1 VIFKLVLENIR
12 HKFMRT
18 VLSVLLIAVPV
29 TLILVI
35 VGLSHG
41 MVNDSKGRA
50 RGVGADIMIRPPG
63 SNIMSFSSATIPEQL
78 VPKLAGLPHVAAA
91 MGTVNESA
99 GALSDSMT
107 GIDPGQMD
115 RMSGGLTFVEGHGLH
130 DPDDVLLDTYYAE
143 QRHVKVGQSIK
154 IGNHN
159 WKVAGIVEPGKLSH
173 IFCYINVLQDLYIS
187 KGLVSVVYLKL
198 DDPRNTDTII
208 QELKAT
214 PGLKGYPIYSMEEV
228 LDLISPDKVPFLS
241 QFILVIIG
249 ISVVISFAVVALS
262 MYMAVLQRT
271 REIGILK
278 AIGASRS
285 FILSLIVAESLVVG
299 FAGTVLGI
307 LFSFGT
313 RALLLKLVPS
323 SLPQAIVYDWWPR
336 ATAIVLAAALL
347 GALYPGF
354 SAARHDPIEALAYE

>member
-1 VIFKLVLENIR
+1 MIFKLVLENIR

-63 SNIMSFSSATIPEQL
+63 SSVMSFSSATIPEQL
-78 VPKLAGLPHVAAA
+78 VTKLAGHPHVTAA
-91 MGTVNESA
+91 MGTVNQSA
-99 GALSDSMT
+99 GGLSDSIT
-107 GIDPGQMD
+107 GIDPRQMD
-115 RMSGGLTFVEGHGLH
+115 QMSGGLTFVDGHPLRES
-130 DPDDVLLDTYYAE
+130 DDVLLDTYYAD
-143 QRHVKVGQSIK
+143 QRHAKVDQTIK

-173 IFCYINVLQDLYIS
+173 IFTNIKQLQDLYGV
-187 KGLVSVVYLKL
+187 KGLVSVVYLKI
-198 DDPRNTDTII
+198 DDPKNIDPVVRD
-208 QELKAT
+208 LKST
-214 PGLKGYPIYSMEEV
+214 LKDYPIYPMEEV
-228 LDLISPDKVPFLS
+228 LDLISPDKVPYLS
-241 QFILVIIG
+241 QFIAVIVG

-285 FILSLIVAESLVVG
+285 FILSLIVSESLVVG

-323 SLPQAIVYDWWPR
+323 SLPQAIVYDWWPK
-336 ATAIVLAAALL
+336 ATAIVLGAALL
-347 GALYPGF
+347 GALYPGL

>member
-1 VIFKLVLENIR
+1 VILKLVIENIR

-41 MVNDSKGRA
+41 MIEDSKRRA
-50 RGVGADIMIRPPG
+50 AGVGADIIIRPPN
-63 SNIMSFSSATIPEQL
+63 SSIMGFSGTTIPEQL
-78 VPKLAGLPHVAAA
+78 VQKLETRPHVTAA

-99 GALSDSMT
+99 GGLNDTIT
-107 GIDPGQMD
+107 GIDTEQLN
-115 RMSGGLTFVEGHGLH
+115 RMSGGFVFEQGHGLKN
-130 DPDDVLLDTYYAE
+130 PDDILLDSYYAD
-143 QRHVKVGQSIK
+143 QRHVKAGDTIK
-154 IGNHN
+154 VVNHD
-159 WKVAGIVEPGKLSH
+159 WRVAGVVEPGKLSH
-173 IFCYINVLQDLYIS
+173 IFCNIKVLQELYS
-187 KGLVSVVYLKL
+187 ASGMLSVIYLKV
-198 DDPRNTDTII
+198 DDPRNIDAVIEALQTSGLQDYKIYRMKDFM
-208 QELKAT
+208 ELF
-214 PGLKGYPIYSMEEV
+214 
-228 LDLISPDKVPFLS
+228 SPEKVPYLS
-241 QFILVIIG
+241 QFIAVIIG

-285 FILSLIVAESLVVG
+285 FILALIVSESLAVG
-299 FAGTVLGI
+299 FAGTVIGI
-307 LFSFGT
+307 LFSYGT

-323 SLPQAIVYDWWPR
+323 SLPQAIVYEWWGL
-336 ATAIVLAAALL
+336 AAGIVLGAALL
-347 GALYPGF
+347 GALYPGL

>member
-1 VIFKLVLENIR
+1 VIGKLVFENVR

-41 MVNDSKGRA
+41 MINDSKNRQ
-50 RGVGADIMIRPPG
+50 RGVGADILVRPPN
-63 SNIMSFSSATIPEQL
+63 SSLMSASGTTIPEQL
-78 VPKLAGLPHVAAA
+78 VAKLAGYPHVVAA
-91 MGTVNESA
+91 MGTVNQSA
-99 GALSDSMT
+99 GGLSDTIT
-107 GIDPGQMD
+107 GIDPAEMN
-115 RMSGGLTFVEGHGLH
+115 RMSGGLTLIEGRALRNS
-130 DPDDVLLDTYYAE
+130 DDVLLDTYYAE
-143 QRHVKVGQSIK
+143 QRKVKVGESIK
-154 IGNHN
+154 IGNHQWN
-159 WKVAGIVEPGKLSH
+159 VVGIVEPGKLSH
-173 IFCYINVLQDLYIS
+173 IFCNIAILQDLYSS
-187 KGLVSVVYLKL
+187 KGLVSQIYLKL
-198 DDPRNTDTII
+198 DDPKNTNAVI
-208 QELKAT
+208 QNLKAT
-214 PGLKGYPIYSMEEV
+214 LKDYPILSMQEM
-228 LDLISPDKVPFLS
+228 LDLISPEKVPYLS
-241 QFILVIIG
+241 QFIAVIIG

-285 FILSLIVAESLVVG
+285 FILTLIVVESLVVG
-299 FAGTVLGI
+299 FAGTALGI

-323 SLPQAIVYDWWPR
+323 SLPQAIVLEWWPI
-336 ATAIVLAAALL
+336 AAGIVLGAALL
-347 GALYPGF
+347 GALYPGV